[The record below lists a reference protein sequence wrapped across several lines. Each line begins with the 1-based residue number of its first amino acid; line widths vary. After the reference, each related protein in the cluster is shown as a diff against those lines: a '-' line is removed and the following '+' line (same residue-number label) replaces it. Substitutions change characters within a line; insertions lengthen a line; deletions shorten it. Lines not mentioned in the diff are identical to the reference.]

1 MGQLPSVVALWFT
14 ERDACN
20 VAPKVKGQTSLW
32 HLNHRLRTESVIG
45 RILVFVRD
53 ARI

>member
-20 VAPKVKGQTSLW
+20 VARKVKGQTSLW